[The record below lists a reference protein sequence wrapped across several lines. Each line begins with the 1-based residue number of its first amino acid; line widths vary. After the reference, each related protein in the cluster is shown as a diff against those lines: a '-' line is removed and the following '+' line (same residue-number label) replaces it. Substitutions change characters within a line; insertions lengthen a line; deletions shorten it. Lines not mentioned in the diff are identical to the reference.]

1 VQPKS
6 ANRRF
11 LSFKQEFKN
20 LSIAYPIIGNIL
32 RVANL
37 TPLTSKTKL
46 AFCLTNANLLQ
57 SLFVEKLVVRY
68 YFVLSTKDKERLHHL
83 TILIL

>member
-1 VQPKS
+1 MQPKS

-37 TPLTSKTKL
+37 TSLSNKTK
-46 AFCLTNANLLQ
+46 FGFVQQTQIYCKVYLLK
-57 SLFVEKLVVRY
+57 SL
-68 YFVLSTKDKERLHHL
+68 
-83 TILIL
+83 